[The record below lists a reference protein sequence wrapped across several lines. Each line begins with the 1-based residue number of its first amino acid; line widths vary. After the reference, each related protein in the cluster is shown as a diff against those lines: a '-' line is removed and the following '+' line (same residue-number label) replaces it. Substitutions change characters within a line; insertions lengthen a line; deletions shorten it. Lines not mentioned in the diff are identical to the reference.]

1 LVGVISTGT
10 ILIKKLIHNLKKR
23 KEKPTDIEKS
33 ISTNNNETQSQQTI
47 SVTKKF
53 DSSRIIE
60 GIQKYENSDE
70 LPKFK
75 ELMASAMETV
85 DISGLSFTLMI
96 LQHSNV
102 IKKALKKGRK
112 FTFLILDADSK
123 EVEKYSQTFENAK
136 DLKNHIDST
145 LEILCELKKELK
157 DKNNLTIKTYDSFQ
171 KYGIIIIDKD
181 TENALIKV
189 EQYNF
194 YDPNTRR
201 NKIAYKVDNP
211 DFYESS
217 WIEYNELLEKSK
229 DYVC

>member
-1 LVGVISTGT
+1 M
-10 ILIKKLIHNLKKR
+10 IKSIIEGLIHHLKKR
-23 KEKPTDIEKS
+23 KEKPTNIEKS

-47 SVTKKF
+47 SVTKKL

-136 DLKNHIDST
+136 NLKNHIDST

-157 DKNNLTIKTYDSFQ
+157 NKNNLTIKTYDSFQ
-171 KYGIIIIDKD
+171 KYGIVIIDKD
-181 TENALIKV
+181 TENALVKV

-201 NKIAYKVDNP
+201 NRIAYRIDNP
-211 DFYESS
+211 DFYESFGLNTMN
-217 WIEYNELLEKSK
+217 Y
-229 DYVC
+229 

>member
-1 LVGVISTGT
+1 M
-10 ILIKKLIHNLKKR
+10 IKSIIERLIHHLKKG

-33 ISTNNNETQSQQTI
+33 ISTNNNESQSQQTI
-47 SVTKKF
+47 SVTKKLG
-53 DSSRIIE
+53 SPRIIE
-60 GIQKYENSDE
+60 GIQQYENSDE

-75 ELMASAMETV
+75 ELMTSATETV
-85 DISGLSFTLMI
+85 DMSGLSFALMI
-96 LQHSNV
+96 LQHFNV
-102 IKKALKKGRK
+102 IKKALEKGRK
-112 FTFLILDADSK
+112 FTFLILDVDSK

-136 DLKNHIDST
+136 DLKNHIKST
-145 LEILCELKKELK
+145 LEILCELKNDLK
-157 DKNNLTIKTYDSFQ
+157 DKNNLTIKTYDLFQ

-181 TENALIKV
+181 TENALVKV

-194 YDPNTRR
+194 DNPNTRR

-229 DYVC
+229 NYVC

>member
-1 LVGVISTGT
+1 M
-10 ILIKKLIHNLKKR
+10 IKSIIERLIHHLKKG

-47 SVTKKF
+47 SVTKKLG
-53 DSSRIIE
+53 SSRIIE
-60 GIQKYENSDE
+60 GIQQYENSDE

-75 ELMASAMETV
+75 ELMTSATKTV
-85 DISGLSFTLMI
+85 DMSGLSFTLMI
-96 LQHSNV
+96 LQHFNV

-112 FTFLILDADSK
+112 FTFLILDGDSK

-136 DLKNHIDST
+136 DLKNHINST
-145 LEILCELKKELK
+145 LEILCELKKQLK
-157 DKNNLTIKTYDSFQ
+157 DKNNLTIKTYDLFQ

-181 TENALIKV
+181 TENALVKV

-194 YDPNTRR
+194 DNPNTRR

>member
-1 LVGVISTGT
+1 M
-10 ILIKKLIHNLKKR
+10 IKSIIGRLIHHLKKG

-47 SVTKKF
+47 SVTKKLG
-53 DSSRIIE
+53 SPRISE
-60 GIQKYENSDE
+60 GIQQYENSDE

-75 ELMASAMETV
+75 ELMTSATETV
-85 DISGLSFTLMI
+85 DMSGLSFTLMI
-96 LQHSNV
+96 LQHFNV

-112 FTFLILDADSK
+112 FTFLILDVDSK
-123 EVEKYSQTFENAK
+123 EVDKYSQTFENAK
-136 DLKNHIDST
+136 DLKNHINST

-157 DKNNLTIKTYDSFQ
+157 DKNNLTIKTYELFR
-171 KYGIIIIDKD
+171 KYSIIIIDKD
-181 TENALIKV
+181 TENALVKI

-194 YDPNTRR
+194 DNPNTRR

-211 DFYESS
+211 EFYGSS

-229 DYVC
+229 NYVC

>member
-1 LVGVISTGT
+1 MVGVISTGT
-10 ILIKKLIHNLKKR
+10 ILIKRLIHHLKKR
-23 KEKPTDIEKS
+23 KEKPTNIEKS

-47 SVTKKF
+47 SVTKKL

-136 DLKNHIDST
+136 NLKNHIDST

-157 DKNNLTIKTYDSFQ
+157 NKNNLTIKTYELFQ
-171 KYGIIIIDKD
+171 KYSIIIIDKD
-181 TENALIKV
+181 TENALVKI

-194 YDPNTRR
+194 NNPNTRR
-201 NKIAYKVDNP
+201 NKIVYKVDNP
-211 DFYESS
+211 DFYGSS

-229 DYVC
+229 N